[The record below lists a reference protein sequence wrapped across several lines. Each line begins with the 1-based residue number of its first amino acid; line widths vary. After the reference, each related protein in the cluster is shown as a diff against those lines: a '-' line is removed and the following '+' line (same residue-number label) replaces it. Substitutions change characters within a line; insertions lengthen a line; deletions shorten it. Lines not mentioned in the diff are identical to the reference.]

1 MAHLAPTSP
10 PRARRARLQA
20 DLTLLLVAAIW
31 GSAFAAQRVAALH
44 MGAFLFNG
52 LRFLLGALVLLPW
65 AWRSPGRARHLKL
78 DDLPES
84 TADLR
89 LPKPSATD
97 LRLPGIALAGLLL
110 FGAISFQQVGL
121 RHTTASNAG
130 FITGL
135 YVIFIPLILALPRAG
150 GRVPRPAV
158 WVAAGMAAAGLFLLS
173 TGGTLR
179 LAEGDALELACAV
192 LFAFH
197 VIWIGRLVQR
207 VDALHVAL
215 GQDLVCGL
223 LSVAMHARPAAVA
236 VGARSTSLGV
246 GLAFEVGGL
255 PTSPE
260 AWWAVVYTGVFST
273 AIGYTLQAVGQ
284 RVAPAADAAIILSLE
299 AVFAAAFGWMLLGEH
314 LSAVQLAGC
323 GLMLAGMLLAQ
334 RGR

>member
-1 MAHLAPTSP
+1 V
-10 PRARRARLQA
+10 ARLTRLQA

-31 GSAFAAQRVAALH
+31 GSAFAAQRVAALT
-44 MGAFLFNG
+44 MGAYLFNG
-52 LRFLLGALVLLPW
+52 LRFLLGGLVLLPL

-78 DDLPES
+78 GN
-84 TADLR
+84 
-89 LPKPSATD
+89 
-97 LRLPGIALAGLLL
+97 LPGIALAGVLL
-110 FGAISFQQVGL
+110 FGGISFQQVGL

-135 YVIFIPLILALPRAG
+135 YVVFIPLILALPRAG

-158 WVAAGMAAAGLFLLS
+158 WGAAGLAAAGLFLLS
-173 TGGTLR
+173 TGGTLY
-179 LAEGDALELACAV
+179 LAEGDALELAGAV

-223 LSVAMHARPAAVA
+223 LSVAVHAGPAAVA
-236 VGARSTSLGV
+236 VHARPLGLGV
-246 GLAFEVGGL
+246 GLALEGGGF
-255 PTSPE
+255 PVSPE
-260 AWWAVVYTGVFST
+260 AWGSVAYTAVFST

-299 AVFAAAFGWMLLGEH
+299 AVFAATFGWLLLGEH
-314 LSAVQLAGC
+314 LSAVQLLGC

-334 RGR
+334 FREG